1 MELKK
6 TLTMPKG
13 TFPMRA
19 NLPSWE
25 GNMAK
30 EWDEMN
36 LYQLLLDSHDAK
48 KPFYLHDGPPYAN
61 GEIHAGHALN
71 KIVKDIIIRS
81 KNLEG
86 YYVPYTPG
94 WDTHGLPIENCVTK
108 SGVDRRTTP
117 PAEFRKKCREYA
129 ITQVDRQRGQMLRL
143 GVLGDYH
150 HPYLTLNRDYEVNQ
164 VKVFAKMAM
173 DGLI

>member
-1 MELKK
+1 MTNEKNQTIAYYDDPANAYADQTFHADMSTIYELFMELKK

-61 GEIHAGHALN
+61 GEIHA
-71 KIVKDIIIRS
+71 
-81 KNLEG
+81 
-86 YYVPYTPG
+86 
-94 WDTHGLPIENCVTK
+94 
-108 SGVDRRTTP
+108 
-117 PAEFRKKCREYA
+117 F
-129 ITQVDRQRGQMLRL
+129 
-143 GVLGDYH
+143 
-150 HPYLTLNRDYEVNQ
+150 
-164 VKVFAKMAM
+164 F
-173 DGLI
+173 

>member
-81 KNLEG
+81 KNLE
-86 YYVPYTPG
+86 
-94 WDTHGLPIENCVTK
+94 
-108 SGVDRRTTP
+108 
-117 PAEFRKKCREYA
+117 
-129 ITQVDRQRGQMLRL
+129 
-143 GVLGDYH
+143 
-150 HPYLTLNRDYEVNQ
+150 
-164 VKVFAKMAM
+164 
-173 DGLI
+173 